1 MEETRTRGKKRGGE
15 KMGRGKRREVLIEQR
30 RKHLALLKKCR
41 PSTEDD
47 NGESE
52 SSSEEDRPICKR
64 LNRIDSDEEGKNKE
78 DEEKKL
84 RKTLSKDKESNS
96 PNRQQASRGSMK
108 PGAESA
114 AFPRDRAGQ
123 NRSNSPPPPDQSDA

>member
-1 MEETRTRGKKRGGE
+1 
-15 KMGRGKRREVLIEQR
+15 MGRGKRREVLIEQR

-64 LNRIDSDEEGKNKE
+64 LNRIDSDEEEEKE
-78 DEEKKL
+78 GENEDEEEEEKKL
-84 RKTLSKDKESNS
+84 RKPSSKDKESNS
-96 PNRQQASRGSMK
+96 PNGQQASRGSTQ
-108 PGAESA
+108 PGSESA
-114 AFPRDRAGQ
+114 ALPRARAGQ
-123 NRSNSPPPPDQSDA
+123 NRSNSPQPPDQSDA

>member
-1 MEETRTRGKKRGGE
+1 
-15 KMGRGKRREVLIEQR
+15 MGRGKRREVLIEQR
-30 RKHLALLKKCR
+30 RKHLALLKKRR
-41 PSTEDD
+41 PSTKDDEDD
-47 NGESE
+47 NDEGESE